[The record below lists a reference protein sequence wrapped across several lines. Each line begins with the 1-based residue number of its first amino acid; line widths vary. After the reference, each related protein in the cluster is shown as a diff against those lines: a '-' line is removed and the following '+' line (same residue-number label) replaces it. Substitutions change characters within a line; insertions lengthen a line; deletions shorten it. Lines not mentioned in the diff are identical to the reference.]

1 MGGSVCVIIPSVGN
15 STELGIS
22 IDGLLDQTYTDM
34 SIVVVGPE
42 SDSGKDVARLKG
54 VRFIDDRGS
63 KTRADACNIAL
74 ELTES
79 EFVFFTD
86 DDVIVPSNWV
96 ANLVRWFERE
106 EVSGVGGPNFAPPE
120 ESTLW
125 QRVIDV
131 TFCSTIFTSGTNYGK
146 VGGTDLDEVNQLPG
160 VNSAYRRSVLNE
172 VGGFDEG
179 AIGAEDVL
187 LDYRIREA
195 GHRIWTDRTAVIW
208 HRRRDLSRVR
218 KQIGN
223 YGLVRTLASKKYPE
237 LHEFTHTLVALFPPL
252 VAGAF
257 TFFFWGLANG
267 GIAWPDFW
275 DIRLSAVPMG
285 LPRAGAHLLPTLAAL
300 YNLIAWYGSFKGASP
315 NRDFLTVF
323 LSPIVAFSLHWNYGI
338 GVIRGNLRIL
348 TGRSGLQIDDRSRN

>member
-1 MGGSVCVIIPSVGN
+1 M
-15 STELGIS
+15 
-22 IDGLLDQTYTDM
+22 
-34 SIVVVGPE
+34 
-42 SDSGKDVARLKG
+42 
-54 VRFIDDRGS
+54 
-63 KTRADACNIAL
+63 
-74 ELTES
+74 
-79 EFVFFTD
+79 
-86 DDVIVPSNWV
+86 
-96 ANLVRWFERE
+96 
-106 EVSGVGGPNFAPPE
+106 GGPNFAPPE

-131 TFCSTIFTSGTNYGK
+131 TFCSTIFTTGTNYGK
-146 VGGTDLDEVNQLPG
+146 VGGSDLDEVNQLPG

-195 GHRIWTDRTAVIW
+195 GHKIWTDRTAVMW
-208 HRRRDLSRVR
+208 HRRRNLSRVR

-252 VAGAF
+252 VVGAF
-257 TFFFWGLANG
+257 AFFFWGLANG
-267 GIAWPDFW
+267 GVAWPDFW

-285 LPRAGAHLLPTLAAL
+285 LPRAGAHLLPTLAGL

-338 GVIRGNLRIL
+338 GVIRANLRIL
-348 TGRSGLQIDDRSRN
+348 TGGSGLQIDDRSRS

>member
-1 MGGSVCVIIPSVGN
+1 MCI
-15 STELGIS
+15 
-22 IDGLLDQTYTDM
+22 
-34 SIVVVGPE
+34 
-42 SDSGKDVARLKG
+42 R
-54 VRFIDDRGS
+54 DR
-63 KTRADACNIAL
+63 
-74 ELTES
+74 
-79 EFVFFTD
+79 
-86 DDVIVPSNWV
+86 NWV
-96 ANLVRWFERE
+96 SNLVRWFERE

-131 TFCSTIFTSGTNYGK
+131 TFCSTIFTTGTNYGK
-146 VGGTDLDEVNQLPG
+146 VGGSDLDEVNQLPG

-195 GHRIWTDRTAVIW
+195 GHKIWTDRTAVMW
-208 HRRRDLSRVR
+208 HRRRNLSRVR

-252 VAGAF
+252 VIGAF
-257 TFFFWGLANG
+257 AFFFWGLANG

-275 DIRLSAVPMG
+275 DVSLSAVPMG
-285 LPRAGAHLLPTLAAL
+285 LPRAGAHLLPTLAGL
-300 YNLIAWYGSFKGASP
+300 YNLIAWYGSLMGASP

-338 GVIRGNLRIL
+338 GVIRANLRIL
-348 TGRSGLQIDDRSRN
+348 TGGSGLQIDDRSRG